1 MKKHF
6 LVVNIEDGS
15 DYFIVTDLNEIIRE
29 MYEPDLD
36 NGEDFETTWLDYV
49 IDSQRAG
56 QDVRYSIND
65 NKLKSLGWSATAE
78 FDTELSKVVQ
88 YYKDNFIW

>member
-36 NGEDFETTWLDYV
+36 NGEDFETVKGWFYNNFV
-49 IDSQRAG
+49 VFFFKQKG
-56 QDVRYSIND
+56 KD
-65 NKLKSLGWSATAE
+65 NKRANRANSRGTSLNPRLNLTR
-78 FDTELSKVVQ
+78 VR
-88 YYKDNFIW
+88 

>member
-36 NGEDFETTWLDYV
+36 NGEDFETVKGWFYNNFV
-49 IDSQRAG
+49 VFESDSE
-56 QDVRYSIND
+56 I
-65 NKLKSLGWSATAE
+65 KK
-78 FDTELSKVVQ
+78 
-88 YYKDNFIW
+88 YK